1 MALKAEGARM
11 ARMALKAE
19 GARTARMA
27 LKTEGARTASVT
39 PSGHLSIVRAGT

>member
-1 MALKAEGARM
+1 MALKAEGART